1 MILQEVC
8 LLCRSQTSRPILKRN
23 LFYSMLN
30 ASAGGLGSLLE
41 IRCSRAPIIVDIIG
55 EDDSSNEIHLKRLQ
69 SVIAI
74 CSRNTV

>member
-1 MILQEVC
+1 MSALPKPNK
-8 LLCRSQTSRPILKRN
+8 QTNTQKN